1 MLPCVY
7 SKVIVMNDTDQL
19 LNALRDAGENGLL
32 ISELTDRL
40 GIDQAMITTMIETL
54 MSEGLVMQKQE
65 LKEERYAIKLPAADD
80 ADPTSL
86 SDMDG
91 CPCFHCLRISKCG
104 VRQPDSPVT
113 CNEIEDWLGADITA
127 VTS

>member
-1 MLPCVY
+1 
-7 SKVIVMNDTDQL
+7 MNDADQL

-32 ISELTDRL
+32 IGELADRL
-40 GIDQAMITTMIETL
+40 GIDQATVTAMIETL

-65 LKEERYAIKLPAADD
+65 LKEERYAVKLPVADE
-80 ADPTSL
+80 AEPTSL

-91 CPCFHCLRISKCG
+91 CPCFHCLRISRCG

-113 CNEIEDWLGADITA
+113 CNEIEDWMGADIT

>member
-1 MLPCVY
+1 
-7 SKVIVMNDTDQL
+7 MNDTDQL